1 MFPRWMYHATETAR
15 IVASEGELAAL
26 GDGWKESPADF
37 GIETC
42 PAVEPAGVEAPV
54 EQEIHVPEVEV
65 PQNPEPALGEE
76 PN

>member
-26 GDGWKESPADF
+26 GDGWKESPADL

-42 PAVEPAGVEAPV
+42 PAVEPAGVEALAV
-54 EQEIHVPEVEV
+54 EENHVPEMEV
-65 PQNPEPALGEE
+65 SPDPEPASGEE
-76 PN
+76 PV